1 MSNRLGATSSP
12 YLQQHARNPVDWQP
26 WDDAALA
33 QAKRE
38 NKPILL
44 SVGYSACHW
53 CHVMEHESF
62 EDDEVARAMN
72 ADFVN
77 IKVDREE
84 RPDIDQVYQRAH
96 SLLTRQNGG
105 WPLTMFLTPDGTPFF
120 GGTYFPKQSA
130 YGRPGFLELLPKVAQ
145 AYREQGETIAAQNAR
160 LREWMAK
167 LEPEASDAVL
177 PADSLARAWHK
188 LAGSFDPLQGGFGT
202 APKFPHAPELELV
215 LHRMTHGGDAE
226 ARNVLDVTLSRMAD
240 GGIHDQ
246 LGGGFCRYS
255 VDAEWTIPHFEKML
269 YDNAMLLGLYADY
282 GRHARDPA
290 ALAVAGDIVGWML
303 REMRA
308 PDGAFYSSL
317 DADSEG
323 EEGRFYVWL
332 VDEVRATLDADEWAV
347 AAPRWGL
354 DGRPNFEQHAWNL
367 RVSSPLIDIAA
378 HLGLEPQVAAS
389 RVASARDKLFAVRTR
404 RVRPALDDKI
414 LTAWNALAIGGLA
427 RAARVTGGNAQWQRL
442 AFDALDTLRA
452 TAWRDG
458 RLRATRQRG
467 DATLNAYLDDYAL
480 LLAALI
486 ECLQL
491 DFRAPDLEWAVE
503 LAEALLAH
511 FEDRTL
517 GGFWFVSHDHE
528 SLILRHK
535 PGQDG
540 ATPSGNG
547 VAALALARL
556 AVIAG
561 DPRYADAA
569 RRTVVVFT
577 PMLNGTPES
586 CPTLLL
592 AHDALARPPAL
603 VLLDGDAAM
612 TRDWRDAALRDAPD
626 ALVIDVAGRTDVP
639 AVLVKGAREMHG
651 AVAFVC
657 RDFTCL
663 PRIDSLAELATALAR
678 GAEV

>member
-1 MSNRLGATSSP
+1 MSNRLADTSSP
-12 YLQQHARNPVDWQP
+12 YLQQHADNPVDWQP
-26 WDDAALA
+26 WDEAALA
-33 QAKRE
+33 QARRE

-53 CHVMEHESF
+53 CHVMAHESF
-62 EDDEVARAMN
+62 EDADVARAMN
-72 ADFVN
+72 DHFVN

-84 RPDIDQVYQRAH
+84 RPDIDQIYQRAH
-96 SLLTRQNGG
+96 SLLTRQSGG
-105 WPLTMFLTPDGTPFF
+105 WPLTMFLSPDGTPFF

-145 AYREQGETIAAQNAR
+145 AYREQGESIAAQSAR

-167 LEPEASDAVL
+167 LEPQLSDSPL
-177 PADSLARAWHK
+177 PADSIRIAWDRLAR
-188 LAGSFDPLQGGFGT
+188 SFDPVHGGFGG
-202 APKFPHAPELELV
+202 APKFPHAPELELAMYRV
-215 LHRMTHGGDAE
+215 TATGDAE
-226 ARNVLDVTLSRMAD
+226 ARNVLQVTLARMAD

-269 YDNAMLLGLYADY
+269 YDNAMLLGLYAAW
-282 GRHARDPA
+282 GHATSDRA
-290 ALAVAGDIVGWML
+290 SLAVAQDIVDWLL

-308 PDGAFYSSL
+308 GDGTFHSSL

-323 EEGRFYVWL
+323 EEGRFYVWSA
-332 VDEVRATLDADEWAV
+332 DEVRAHLSDEEWMVV
-347 AAPRWGL
+347 APHYGL
-354 DGRPNFEQHAWNL
+354 DRAPNFEHHAWNL
-367 RVSSPLIDIAA
+367 RVSVPLIDIAA
-378 HLGLEPQVAAS
+378 RLKIAPRVAEQ
-389 RVASARDKLFAVRTR
+389 RLASAREKLLALRSR
-404 RVRPALDDKI
+404 RVRPGLDDKI

-427 RAARVTGGNAQWQRL
+427 RAARVIGDNAAWHKL
-442 AFDALDTLRA
+442 AFDALDALRE
-452 TAWRDG
+452 TTWRDG

-467 DATLNAYLDDYAL
+467 EATLNAYLDDYAF

-491 DFRAPDLEWAVE
+491 EFRAQDFAWACEV
-503 LAEALLAH
+503 ADALLLH
-511 FEDRTL
+511 FEDRDL

-561 DPRYADAA
+561 EPRYAEAA
-569 RRTVVVFT
+569 RRTVQMFA
-577 PMLNGTPES
+577 PMIAGAPEGFV
-586 CPTLLL
+586 TLLI
-592 AHDALARPPAL
+592 AHDAIERPSAL
-603 VLLDGDAAM
+603 VLLDGDPRS
-612 TRDWRDAALRDAPD
+612 TRAWRDAALRADRCALVVDIAGRSDAP
-626 ALVIDVAGRTDVP
+626 AA
-639 AVLVKGAREMHG
+639 LVKGARVTQG
-651 AVAFVC
+651 AAAFVC

-663 PRIDSLAELATALAR
+663 PRIESTVDLDAALTTSA
-678 GAEV
+678 